1 MTPSIFIGL
10 FAVTIIVTFT
20 VGAIALNIF
29 DKRKE
34 NKNDESE

>member
-10 FAVTIIVTFT
+10 FAITIIITFA

-29 DKRKE
+29 DKKKE
-34 NKNDESE
+34 DKNDKSE

>member
-10 FAVTIIVTFT
+10 FAVTIIVTFA